1 MKHLEKDIES
11 PSNDPILPEVYTATV
26 ACIYKVDGKYKG
38 MLTPEH
44 LSILLRAF
52 EKAKYIGLHDNIHL
66 PPIPE
71 SCIGACGLHH
81 TQRYCYLQTCK
92 PIKTTFSRMLPPHI
106 ITALVTKENWHHPLT
121 MTHSLN
127 TGVNTQEI
135 RPSGKMQRLL
145 LQVNWFLY
153 LPSHSP

>member
-1 MKHLEKDIES
+1 MTTSTPFQNLASELIGLITSKG
-11 PSNDPILPEVYTATV
+11 TATFRH
-26 ACIYKVDGKYKG
+26 ASQK
-38 MLTPEH
+38 
-44 LSILLRAF
+44 
-52 EKAKYIGLHDNIHL
+52 
-66 PPIPE
+66 
-71 SCIGACGLHH
+71 
-81 TQRYCYLQTCK
+81 
-92 PIKTTFSRMLPPHI
+92 IKNSFSRMLPPHI